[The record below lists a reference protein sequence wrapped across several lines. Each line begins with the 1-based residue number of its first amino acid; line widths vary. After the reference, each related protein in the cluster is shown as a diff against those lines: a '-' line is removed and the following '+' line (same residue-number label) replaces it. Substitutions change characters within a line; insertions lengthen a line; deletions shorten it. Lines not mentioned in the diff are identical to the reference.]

1 MMTTQLSGSHLI
13 TYNAVLQ
20 HPVSR
25 NLEWR
30 NVWSM
35 LTALA
40 DVVQDRGTI
49 LKVTRNAR
57 TLVLRRPSRKGMDD
71 VQELMKIRHFLEAS
85 GTVLPPAPA
94 DGVHLLVAIDHRMAR
109 IYTSDMRGSVP
120 QRIVPYDA
128 NGSGR
133 HLHYVQDDSN
143 GQRKPERK
151 SFYEAVAKT
160 LQNAHQILLF
170 GSGTGASS
178 AMEQLL
184 SELKRN
190 HSELAKRVVGSI
202 VVNEQHL
209 TENQLLAEARE
220 FYANQN
226 ITQSGKTQ

>member
-1 MMTTQLSGSHLI
+1 MTTQLSGAHLT

-25 NLEWR
+25 HLEWR

-40 DVVQDRGTI
+40 DVVQNHGET

-57 TLVLRRPSRKGMDD
+57 TLVLHRPNRKGMDD

-85 GTVLPPAPA
+85 GTVSAPPQA
-94 DGVHLLVAIDHRMAR
+94 DGVHLLAVIDHRMAR
-109 IYTSDMRGSVP
+109 IYTSDMHGSVP

-160 LQNAHQILLF
+160 LHNAKQILLF
-170 GSGTGASS
+170 GSGTGAS
-178 AMEQLL
+178 
-184 SELKRN
+184 
-190 HSELAKRVVGSI
+190 
-202 VVNEQHL
+202 
-209 TENQLLAEARE
+209 
-220 FYANQN
+220 
-226 ITQSGKTQ
+226 